1 MAGARRTR
9 TMHGMPTPLVIEA
22 PMQLEPVTDDDFI
35 ADLDMPSKA
44 CVARR
49 AALIEQL
56 ASAPRRR
63 IYD

>member
-1 MAGARRTR
+1 
-9 TMHGMPTPLVIEA
+9 MHGMSTPLVIEA
-22 PMQLEPVTDDDFI
+22 PMQLEPVTDDDFV